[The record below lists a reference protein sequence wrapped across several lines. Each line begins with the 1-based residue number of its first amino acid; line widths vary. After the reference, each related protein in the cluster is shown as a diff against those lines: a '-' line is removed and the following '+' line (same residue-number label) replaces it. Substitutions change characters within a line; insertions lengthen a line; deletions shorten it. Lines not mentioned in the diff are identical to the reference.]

1 MGDESHDDW
10 GNGYRQQLGDGLAR
24 SSTGNSLVNVS
35 NTLVSVSTSLVR
47 TVNKSDSAVSVST
60 STSISV
66 QLSAAIRR
74 QTPNSVEVNQGGKET
89 NYKETHSTCSVEV
102 S

>member
-24 SSTGNSLVNVS
+24 ISTGNSLVSVSTSLVSVS

-47 TVNKSDSAVSVST
+47 TVNKSDSAVSVSPVL
-60 STSISV
+60 SV
-66 QLSAAIRR
+66 LVPASECSYRR
-74 QTPNSVEVNQGGKET
+74 QLGDGLPTLWR
-89 NYKETHSTCSVEV
+89 
-102 S
+102 

>member
-24 SSTGNSLVNVS
+24 ISTGNSLVSVS

-47 TVNKSDSAVSVST
+47 TVNKSDSAVSVSPVL
-60 STSISV
+60 SV
-66 QLSAAIRR
+66 LVPASLCSYRR
-74 QTPNSVEVNQGGKET
+74 QLGDGLPTLWR
-89 NYKETHSTCSVEV
+89 
-102 S
+102 